1 MRIKISITQKHFV
14 YFLLLSLL
22 SIIIVGWYSFYI
34 SKNAIIKRTFDQ
46 LTSVRVEKSKN
57 LFAFFHE
64 RDSEVLF
71 LSNYIENEFKKSNTS
86 NILNVIESKNGIVE
100 SFLNKKVYFNKVI
113 IIFNNNVYEIDNK
126 SVSEYELSSYDKKNR
141 FAKIMTTLDKS
152 ENADSLI
159 YDDDY
164 TVENGSISFIIAKRF
179 ALPDKKELQLY
190 FQISSNYINSIMST
204 EGDMSGLGK
213 TGETYI
219 VGGDYLL
226 RTSSRFKENSIKNIE
241 VKTIASMRAMVNE
254 SSTKIIKDYRSV
266 EVLSS
271 FAPLHLKNL
280 KWAVIA
286 EIDKKEA
293 LVAVYNLRNSIV
305 ILCLVL
311 SLFIFGFVY
320 LGSLKI
326 TNPVKQL
333 SEAANKI
340 SEGEFN
346 VIIENKSNDEIGE
359 LINSFNNMAR
369 VLFVQSEQLNKEQL
383 LRISYVLDAQEKE
396 RQRLSRDLHDG
407 LGQMLLAAKLKL
419 EQMAS
424 SDFEKAQKH
433 LNGALEIMKETVNEI
448 RTISNDLMPSVL
460 SNFGLGEGI
469 KRLCKDF
476 EKDSGIAFNFDCT
489 NLDKIDIPEKSQLY
503 IFRIVQELMN
513 NILKHSQAKNA
524 SLRFTFDG
532 NFLTIQVNDDGIGF
546 DTSNIDFGNGINNI
560 MERTELL
567 YGKIKFSS
575 KPSQGTEVLIN
586 IPVKYGKN

>member
-567 YGKIKFSS
+567 YGRIKVSS